1 MNLARMSGEKQRS
14 AIGTAVLV
22 ISTLLILAVVQS
34 SAVPLLAGSL
44 AAVGMAVGAIL
55 IGTATKRV

>member
-14 AIGTAVLV
+14 AIGTVVLV

-55 IGTATKRV
+55 IGTATKGV